1 VIGDRRAELLGL
13 RARDR
18 LQGRLVLLDI
28 PDFQVVARLGGRTGA
43 QDDAVEDRFPQQP
56 LILDHARVGQEFL
69 EVNPHAVGVG
79 GIGRAEIDQ
88 EHADTFRPGFR
99 RSGASNG
106 NDHGHVGAFA
116 RCTILV
122 KTTGGSLLSHP
133 LRVGGTMTVAE
144 WCVFGTLM
152 LSLLTIASV
161 KWISFRRFDNS
172 KPRDPAFYED
182 PIRARAL
189 GAHQN
194 GIEAFPFFAVAVLLA
209 EFRLGP
215 LRLIDE
221 LAVLFLIVRIAY
233 VFTYLG
239 NRPTLR
245 SILWSVG
252 FAINVAIFF
261 LPAIKGYLPV

>member
-1 VIGDRRAELLGL
+1 
-13 RARDR
+13 
-18 LQGRLVLLDI
+18 
-28 PDFQVVARLGGRTGA
+28 
-43 QDDAVEDRFPQQP
+43 
-56 LILDHARVGQEFL
+56 
-69 EVNPHAVGVG
+69 
-79 GIGRAEIDQ
+79 
-88 EHADTFRPGFR
+88 
-99 RSGASNG
+99 
-106 NDHGHVGAFA
+106 
-116 RCTILV
+116 
-122 KTTGGSLLSHP
+122 
-133 LRVGGTMTVAE
+133 MTVAE

-152 LSLLTIASV
+152 LYLLTIASV
-161 KWISFRRFDNS
+161 KWMGHQRFDNA
-172 KPRDPAFYED
+172 KPRDPDFYED

-245 SILWSVG
+245 SILWSLG
-252 FAINVAIFF
+252 FAINIAIFF
-261 LPAIKGYLPV
+261 LPVLRGYLPV